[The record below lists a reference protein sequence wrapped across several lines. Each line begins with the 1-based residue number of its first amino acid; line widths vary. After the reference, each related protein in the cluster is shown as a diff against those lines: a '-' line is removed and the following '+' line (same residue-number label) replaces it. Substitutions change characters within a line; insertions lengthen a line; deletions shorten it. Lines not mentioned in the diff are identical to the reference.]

1 MAVQKLAEIARV
13 RLAATLLTITSGWIQ
28 LVGQKMWKLEA
39 KYVLHIFHV
48 PNRSLPR
55 EKKFEVY
62 KIEISEKKLKNRNRF
77 HEINVFSDLYL
88 KDQFAFFLRNAWI
101 KTI

>member
-1 MAVQKLAEIARV
+1 MAVEKLAEIVRV
-13 RLAATLLTITSGWIQ
+13 RSAATLLTITSGWIQ
-28 LVGQKMWKLEA
+28 FVGQETWKLKA
-39 KYVLHIFHV
+39 KYIFHV

-62 KIEISEKKLKNRNRF
+62 KIEISEKNRNRF

-88 KDQFAFFLRNAWI
+88 KKQFAFLLRNA
-101 KTI
+101 

>member
-1 MAVQKLAEIARV
+1 MAVEKLAEIVRV
-13 RLAATLLTITSGWIQ
+13 RSAATLLTITSGWIQ
-28 LVGQKMWKLEA
+28 FVGQETWKLKA
-39 KYVLHIFHV
+39 KYIFHV

-62 KIEISEKKLKNRNRF
+62 KIEISEKNRNRF

-88 KDQFAFFLRNAWI
+88 KNQFAFLLRNA
-101 KTI
+101 

>member
-1 MAVQKLAEIARV
+1 MAVEKLAEIVRV
-13 RLAATLLTITSGWIQ
+13 RSAATLLTITSGWIQ
-28 LVGQKMWKLEA
+28 FVGQKTWKLKA
-39 KYVLHIFHV
+39 KYIFHV

-62 KIEISEKKLKNRNRF
+62 KIEISEKRSKNRNRF

-88 KDQFAFFLRNAWI
+88 KNQFAFLLRNA
-101 KTI
+101 

>member
-1 MAVQKLAEIARV
+1 MAVEKLAEIVRV
-13 RLAATLLTITSGWIQ
+13 RSAATLLTITSGWIQ
-28 LVGQKMWKLEA
+28 FVGQKTWKLKA
-39 KYVLHIFHV
+39 KYIFHV

-62 KIEISEKKLKNRNRF
+62 KIEISEKNRNRF

-88 KDQFAFFLRNAWI
+88 KNQFAFLLRNA
-101 KTI
+101 